1 MFAHGT
7 QIQCE
12 TPQRSAEQQQPF
24 KPSIL
29 KPPTGALMRISDR
42 ERGPVNA
49 TSVRTL
55 ATADAP
61 QDSARCES
69 LAASIGL
76 KEEFKER

>member
-24 KPSIL
+24 KPSIFEAIQ
-29 KPPTGALMRISDR
+29 GAVMRISGP

-49 TSVRTL
+49 ASVRKL
-55 ATADAP
+55 ATAAP

-69 LAASIGL
+69 LAASIRL

>member
-1 MFAHGT
+1 
-7 QIQCE
+7 
-12 TPQRSAEQQQPF
+12 
-24 KPSIL
+24 
-29 KPPTGALMRISDR
+29 MRISGR

-49 TSVRTL
+49 ASVRTV

-69 LAASIGL
+69 LAASVAL